1 MGANMREVRRV
12 QKFGKSTLMV
22 SLPAEWVKLVGL
34 RPGDP
39 VSIDILED
47 NSVRVSPLS
56 AGKQSKVFSTSINV
70 SRNASESLLGRVIY
84 ALYLLGVDRIEV
96 LSEESVMP
104 ENLLRS
110 LRNIA
115 KTLIGVE
122 ITEYSPSRIVLQ
134 ILIDSSKYSA
144 TAVINRMLELVRSMF
159 EYIETYVASGA
170 IHLLQ
175 EVQELE
181 VEVDRLNALIV
192 RQLVDLIKHKGLAK
206 QLGVGDTLATEYRSI
221 AKSLEEAADAL
232 SEIAII
238 LQERGPTLLEK
249 MRKEISVLSECI
261 DMAVL
266 IIDRIIKTLNHEDLT
281 LANELLDLVA
291 EYRGH
296 FKKYADLMYKTLGL
310 DEMYLS
316 IKDMLERFAVAG
328 KSLESIAESVFDIN
342 VWKSPESVKL

>member
-1 MGANMREVRRV
+1 MFRVREVRKV
-12 QKFGKSTLMV
+12 QRFGRSTLMV
-22 SLPAEWVKLVGL
+22 SLPADWVRVVGL

-39 VSIDILED
+39 VSIDVLDDLSI
-47 NSVRVSPLS
+47 RVIPLS
-56 AGKQSKVFSTSINV
+56 LSKQSKMLTSRV
-70 SRNASESLLGRVIY
+70 MVGKDTSEMLLGRVIY
-84 ALYLLGVDRIEV
+84 ALYLLGVDRVEV
-96 LSEESVMP
+96 LSEERVMP

-110 LRNIA
+110 LRSIA
-115 KTLIGVE
+115 KTLMGVE
-122 ITEYSPSRIVLQ
+122 ITEYSPNRIVFQ

-144 TAVINRMLELVRSMF
+144 VTVIDRMLEHVRSMF

-170 IHLLQ
+170 IHLLR

-192 RQLVDLIKHKGLAK
+192 RQLVDLVRHRDLAK
-206 QLGVGDTLATEYRSI
+206 QLGVKDALVTEYRNI

-232 SEIAII
+232 SEIASIMAD
-238 LQERGPTLLEK
+238 RGTPLLEK
-249 MRKEISVLSECI
+249 MKREVTMLSECI

-266 IIDRIIKTLNHEDLT
+266 IIERISKALTHEDIV

-310 DEMYLS
+310 DETYLS
-316 IKDMLERFAVAG
+316 IKDILERFAVAG
-328 KSLESIAESVFDIN
+328 KSLESIAESVFDIV
-342 VWKSPESVKL
+342 VWRSPETVKL